1 MNWVDWKGWRKQ
13 AGLTQNDV
21 TELMNLRGFKWHQS
35 TIYKI
40 ETGQR
45 DISFLEGL
53 RLCAV
58 YDVNIYEEIEKGK

>member
-1 MNWVDWKGWRKQ
+1 MNWLDWKNWRKQ

-21 TELMNLRGFKWHQS
+21 IEMMNLRGFKWHQS
-35 TIYKI
+35 TLYKI

-45 DISFLEGL
+45 DITFLEGL

-58 YDVNIYEEIEKGK
+58 YDIDIFEEMRKGN